1 MQEIRNDWAIKEIED
16 IYNLPLME
24 LVYRAASVHR
34 EYHDPQKIKISTL
47 ISVKTGACPEDCAY
61 CAQSSRYNS
70 EVESHPLMQL
80 QEVLDN
86 ADEIKAQGVNRV
98 CLSASWR
105 RIPEGNEFEKILEMI
120 RSVKEKG
127 MGVCCTMGML
137 THEQAEKLNEA
148 GVTAFNHNL
157 DTSNDYYDKIIT
169 TRKYTDRLKTLD
181 NMINAGLQHCSG
193 GIIGLGESHHDRI
206 SMLHTLATLRKH
218 PYTVPFNTL
227 VPIKGTP
234 LENNKLV
241 EVWDMIRIIATARI
255 LMPKSMICLA
265 AGRKTMTREGQA
277 ICFMAGVNA
286 IFVGKKLLTTP
297 NPDFDDDMEMLKT
310 LGLQSMDQN

>member
-1 MQEIRNDWAIKEIED
+1 MIRNNWTIKEIEE

-24 LVYRAASVHR
+24 LVYKAASVHR
-34 EYHDPQKIKISTL
+34 EYHDPQKVKVSTL
-47 ISVKTGACPEDCAY
+47 ISVKTGACSEDCSY
-61 CAQSSRYNS
+61 CAQSARYNS
-70 EVESHPLMQL
+70 GLESHPLMQL
-80 QEVLDN
+80 EEVLKN
-86 ADEIKAQGVNRV
+86 ANEIKAQGVRRV

-105 RIPEGNEFEKILEMI
+105 KIPDNKEFERVLEMI
-120 RSVKEKG
+120 KAVKGKG
-127 MGVCCTMGML
+127 MGVCCTMGL
-137 THEQAEKLNEA
+137 LDLEQAVKLKEA

-157 DTSNDYYDKIIT
+157 DTSDAYYDKIIT
-169 TRKYTDRLKTLD
+169 TRTYTDRLETID
-181 NMINAGLQHCSG
+181 NMIEAGLQHCSG

-255 LMPKSMICLA
+255 LMPESMICLA
-265 AGRKTMTREGQA
+265 AGRKTMTMEGQA
-277 ICFMAGVNA
+277 ICFMAGANA

-297 NPDFDDDMEMLKT
+297 NPDFDDDMEMLDV

>member
-1 MQEIRNDWAIKEIED
+1 MIRNNWTIKEIEE

-24 LVYRAASVHR
+24 LVYKAASVHR
-34 EYHDPQKIKISTL
+34 EYHDPQKVKVSTL
-47 ISVKTGACPEDCAY
+47 ISVKTGACAEDCSY
-61 CAQSSRYNS
+61 CAQSARYNS
-70 EVESHPLMQL
+70 GLESHPLMQL
-80 QEVLDN
+80 EEVLKN
-86 ADEIKAQGVNRV
+86 AEEIKAQGVRRV

-105 RIPEGNEFEKILEMI
+105 KIPDTKEFERVLEMI
-120 RSVKEKG
+120 KTVKEKG
-127 MGVCCTMGML
+127 LGVCCTMGL
-137 THEQAEKLNEA
+137 LDLEQAVKLKEA

-157 DTSNDYYDKIIT
+157 DTSDAYYDKIIT
-169 TRKYTDRLKTLD
+169 TRTYTDRLETID
-181 NMINAGLQHCSG
+181 NMIEAGLQHCSG

-241 EVWDMIRIIATARI
+241 EVWDMIRIIATARM
-255 LMPKSMICLA
+255 LMPESMICLA
-265 AGRKTMTREGQA
+265 AGRKTMTMEGQA
-277 ICFMAGVNA
+277 ICFMAGANA

-297 NPDFDDDMEMLKT
+297 NPDFDDDMKMLEI